1 MTVSSTAPLPEKD
14 FKAVVKDGYICKV
27 GVEFFESAVAAQ
39 PLYHLKQKDWRIW
52 LDRNSDFCARG
63 ERSCYA
69 ENALNQVSDQCRIL
83 PLDVKDSVCC
93 EIDTPEDL
101 ENVKNM
107 LKDMRK

>member
-1 MTVSSTAPLPEKD
+1 M
-14 FKAVVKDGYICKV
+14 
-27 GVEFFESAVAAQ
+27 
-39 PLYHLKQKDWRIW
+39 KQKDWRIW
-52 LDRNSDFCARG
+52 LDRISDFCARG